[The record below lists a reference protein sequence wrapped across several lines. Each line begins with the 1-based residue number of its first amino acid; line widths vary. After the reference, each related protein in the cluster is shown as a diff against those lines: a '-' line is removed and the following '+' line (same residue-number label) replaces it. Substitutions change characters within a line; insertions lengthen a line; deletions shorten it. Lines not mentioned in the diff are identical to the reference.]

1 MNKYQ
6 WIMLAAAA
14 VNLLLVWLFPPYDY
28 ISASRN
34 NVPTFDGFHFMFA
47 EQGANL
53 RVNSTFLQL
62 EFLVILLNAAI
73 AWLLLKGRSDPSN
86 AAGTEKKKVDWQR
99 IVLIGVGINLLLVLL
114 FPPMENFYAVT
125 RAALPSFDGFYF
137 IFGDHGKRTIVTQL
151 LYLEVIF
158 VLTNG
163 AIMWLLFR
171 KTKADVSDALL
182 AAMLKGSR
190 R

>member
-1 MNKYQ
+1 
-6 WIMLAAAA
+6 
-14 VNLLLVWLFPPYDY
+14 
-28 ISASRN
+28 
-34 NVPTFDGFHFMFA
+34 
-47 EQGANL
+47 
-53 RVNSTFLQL
+53 
-62 EFLVILLNAAI
+62 
-73 AWLLLKGRSDPSN
+73 
-86 AAGTEKKKVDWQR
+86 
-99 IVLIGVGINLLLVLL
+99 
-114 FPPMENFYAVT
+114 
-125 RAALPSFDGFYF
+125 LPSFDGFYF

-171 KTKADVSDALL
+171 KTKADMSDALL